1 MNVVFFLGG
10 DCGDCVQGNVVLWKP
25 SHSAVLSSY
34 LVFKILREA
43 GLPPGV
49 INFVPSAGRVFGEV
63 ISSSYHLAG
72 VNFTG
77 SAELV
82 KCSPYVIISRK
93 IRLMSPVAIYIWLE

>member
-1 MNVVFFLGG
+1 M
-10 DCGDCVQGNVVLWKP
+10 LWKP

-43 GLPPGV
+43 GLPAGV
-49 INFVPSAGRVFGEV
+49 INFMPSSGGLFGQV

-82 KCSPYVIISRK
+82 KC
-93 IRLMSPVAIYIWLE
+93 

>member
-1 MNVVFFLGG
+1 
-10 DCGDCVQGNVVLWKP
+10 VLWKP
-25 SHSAVLSSY
+25 SHSAILSSY

-43 GLPPGV
+43 GLPSGV
-49 INFVPSAGRVFGEV
+49 INFVPSTGDLFGQV

-82 KCSPYVIISRK
+82 KR
-93 IRLMSPVAIYIWLE
+93 

>member
-1 MNVVFFLGG
+1 
-10 DCGDCVQGNVVLWKP
+10 VVLWKP

-49 INFVPSAGRVFGEV
+49 INFVPSTGRSFGDV

-77 SAELV
+77 SAEFV
-82 KCSPYVIISRK
+82 KLCCFV
-93 IRLMSPVAIYIWLE
+93 VFAE